1 MQALS
6 WWPLWTL
13 SKVHIQESMWSK
25 KKKKPVVREA
35 REWGREKH
43 TVPEK

>member
-1 MQALS
+1 MAIVDLKQSAHTRK
-6 WWPLWTL
+6 P
-13 SKVHIQESMWSK
+13 VVK
-25 KKKKPVVREA
+25 KKKKKRKPMVREA